1 MTRIV
6 VANRAGALALA
17 QIRPVLSELTAEWPD
32 INLIQ
37 RTIQS
42 ETAAGSSAALVDA
55 LVNNRVNMAVVSLE
69 QLPLELPDG
78 VKLAAVTRRLE
89 PRSTLLARGAKDLAQ
104 LPAGALVGVPAQRD
118 AAFVQAA
125 ASGLQTTLLSG
136 TIDQQLN
143 RLAAGEIAA
152 LVVPASELIELDR
165 RSAIGVL
172 LEPEEFPPVPGQGSL
187 GLLVRADDD
196 LSNEL
201 AYTLQHRPSFDRI
214 TAERAFQ
221 AALEAGSASGAALP
235 VGALATVTGD
245 GELTLFGAVVSPAGS
260 VLQATTIADAAEAAD
275 LGRELGQ
282 DFLQQLAKLG

>member
-17 QIRPVLSELTAEWPD
+17 QVRPVLGELTAEWPD

-42 ETAAGSSAALVDA
+42 ETAAGGAAALVDA
-55 LVNNRVNMAVVSLE
+55 LVNGRVNLAVVSMD

-78 VKLAAVTRRLE
+78 VLLAAVTRRLE

-104 LPAGALVGVPAQRD
+104 LPSGALVGVPAQRD
-118 AAFVQAA
+118 AAFLQAA
-125 ASGLQTTLLSG
+125 FTGLRATLLGG

-143 RLAAGEIAA
+143 RLASSEVAA

-165 RSAIGVL
+165 RNAIGAL
-172 LEPEEFPPVPGQGSL
+172 LEPDEFPPVPGQGSL

-201 AYTLQHRPSFDRI
+201 AYTLQHRPSFDRV

-221 AALEAGSASGAALP
+221 AALAAGFAGDALP
-235 VGALATVTGD
+235 VGALATVPSD
-245 GELTLFGAVVSPAGS
+245 GALTLFGAVVSPAGT

-282 DFLQQLAKLG
+282 DFLQQLATLN